1 MIPSSLRRPLSSFL
15 SWYSQQL
22 DRRPLLTK
30 SISAG
35 LIGSSGDWICQYL
48 SRHAAL
54 AVDSPT
60 QPYDW
65 YRTGRFFVMGS
76 LWVAPIT
83 SYWYTALATRLVP
96 GKTSVIRVTKRLVL
110 DQFVFAPVFCPS
122 FMGLLWLLEGLDLST
137 IAIQLKEVGPE
148 IIVAN
153 WALWIPAMAVNF
165 SVVPLKYQVLF
176 GNVIAL
182 AWNVYLSYMSTLG
195 SKGRESETVTG

>member
-137 IAIQLKEVGPE
+137 IAIKLKDVGPE

-195 SKGRESETVTG
+195 SKGREGETVTG

>member
-1 MIPSSLRRPLSSFL
+1 MTPSSLRRPISSFL

-137 IAIQLKEVGPE
+137 IAIKLKDVGPE

-195 SKGRESETVTG
+195 SKGREGETVTG